1 MAEFTLKRREA
12 NNLKINIDDKSYF
25 LPLSGSMK
33 PKEVAKL
40 DTVEATIEFMK
51 KYIPGEVLDELTQDE
66 YNDIVRAWGA
76 ASKEASGLNPGE

>member
-12 NNLKINIDDKSYF
+12 KKLKINIDDKSYF
-25 LPLSGSMK
+25 IPLSGSMK

-40 DTVEATIEFMK
+40 DTVEATLEFMK

-66 YNDIVRAWGA
+66 YNDIVRAWGE

>member
-12 NNLKINIDDKSYF
+12 KKLKINIDDKSYF
-25 LPLSGSMK
+25 IPLSGSMK

-40 DTVEATIEFMK
+40 DTVEATLEFMK
-51 KYIPGEVLDELTQDE
+51 KYIPEEVLDELTQDE
-66 YNDIVRAWGA
+66 YNDIVRAWGE

>member
-1 MAEFTLKRREA
+1 MAEFTLKRRKA
-12 NNLKINIDDKSYF
+12 KTLKINIDDKSYHI
-25 LPLSGSMK
+25 PLSGSMK

-40 DTVEATIEFMK
+40 DTVEATLEFMK

-66 YNDIVRAWGA
+66 YNDIVRAWGE